1 MALWISPTNE
11 QDWTHECLD
20 EEMHLI
26 EIFANRILIAGLIGW
41 SVAQIVKVP
50 LDYLANRRWDWAL
63 LLRAGGMPSSHSAL
77 VAGVA
82 HSTGLFMGFDSP
94 IFALA
99 FVIAMIVIYDA
110 TGIRRQ
116 AGKHAE
122 IINAMIRDLT
132 HGHPL
137 REEQLREVLGH
148 TPLEAIGG
156 TILGLITAQLV
167 WFIWR

>member
-1 MALWISPTNE
+1 MLFTGIFSNPVLITALVAWGLA
-11 QDWTHECLD
+11 Q
-20 EEMHLI
+20 LI
-26 EIFANRILIAGLIGW
+26 
-41 SVAQIVKVP
+41 KVP
-50 LDYLANRRWDWAL
+50 LEYVRHKTWDWAL

-77 VAGVA
+77 VAACA
-82 HSTGLFMGFDSP
+82 HSTGLIYGFDSP

-99 FVIAMIVIYDA
+99 AVIAMVVIYDA

-122 IINAMIRDLT
+122 IINTMMRDLA

-148 TPLEAIGG
+148 TPLEAVGG
-156 TILGLITAQLV
+156 TIFGVVIAQFLWIV
-167 WFIWR
+167 F